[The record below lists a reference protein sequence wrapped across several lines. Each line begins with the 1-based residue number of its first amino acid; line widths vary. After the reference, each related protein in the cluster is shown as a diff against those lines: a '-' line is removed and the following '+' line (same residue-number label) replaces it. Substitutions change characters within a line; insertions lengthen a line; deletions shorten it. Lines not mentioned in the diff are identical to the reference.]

1 MSQDLE
7 RQKTQYQNLKQI
19 FKDTVQTTRQ
29 ILRCDRVF
37 IYDATDLPRAKVLAE
52 SVDEN
57 CTSILGKAIHDPF
70 LTGDY
75 LEMYC
80 YGMSLTIDDIYTLN
94 ASKNQLQELEK
105 LGVKSVAVAPIHVDN
120 KLLAFLVAHQCF
132 QTQPW
137 VEQTVDLLSAK
148 ASAAGEAM
156 AEIAHNNE
164 SNDLN
169 LLNSIADNHTQH
181 HPPANR
187 ASYDKNRVCQQQE
200 KNNHNNNHKLFAEI
214 KSKLT
219 QPAPKDMLKTIVAD
233 IRQLLNCDRILIY
246 SLNVTNYGVV
256 VAESVADGWTKV
268 LARSPANSPC
278 TAQYLEED
286 RNGKVRVWNN
296 TQEEDAP
303 SWYREQLE
311 ALDVKAGLVA
321 PIAQESQLFGLL
333 IAHQCSDV
341 RSWQQPEI
349 NWITQIA
356 NYIGNMPEYTQ
367 IFPGNQ
373 PTKLTDLTDVQ
384 VADVQ
389 KQFKQEGL
397 WIKHFTDVL
406 QQIRQSFKIKDI
418 LKSSVREVHRI
429 LNCDRVV
436 IYSLHQKVYGKIVAE
451 SVSPGWKKTVGI
463 VIQDPCFEA
472 KYLKKYRDGRVTA
485 WNNIYEAGM
494 SSCYIQQLEQLE
506 VKANL
511 IVPIMI
517 EGKLFGLL
525 VVHQCS
531 NPRRWEQSEIL
542 WLTQIAVQIGFAL
555 DNAQLLADAQRLRQQ
570 AESEKMWTGYFT
582 DAVQQIRQSLKQ
594 EDILQAS
601 VREVRRILNCDRVV
615 VYALD
620 RDNYGKI
627 VAESVVH
634 GWTRAFGRIIKDP
647 CFEARYLDQYRDGRV
662 RAWENIYEAGMSQC
676 YVEQLAKLEVRA
688 NLVTPIIHQGN
699 LLGLLVAHQCSDTR
713 QWQQAEIRW
722 MTQIA
727 TQVGLALDNAQL
739 LAKVEQYTKNT
750 QEILERAVNNSA
762 NIQRTVQTVTEE
774 FATLNNSCQNFA
786 ENIEQIK
793 DLSKQLA
800 QKSMKMTRSVN
811 LGQME
816 VSNQDSVVELSDQ
829 IFALMQELFE
839 ATAKIDPLF
848 TSIKTEITDKTATF
862 ASETEQLMRGVEDF
876 QTASQKLEQVVAL
889 NRELSN
895 LISNISNSLDT
906 QIQGSTFTQN
916 SVADITNI
924 TQRIAQQSLAIIT
937 SLSELRDGIN

>member
-7 RQKTQYQNLKQI
+7 RQKIQYQNLKQI
-19 FKDTVQTTRQ
+19 FKDTVQTARK

-57 CTSILGKAIHDPF
+57 CNSILGKAINDPF

-80 YGMSLTIDDIYTLN
+80 YGMSLTIDNIYALN
-94 ASKNQLQELEK
+94 TSKSHLQELEK
-105 LGVKSVAVAPIHVDN
+105 LGVKSVAVAPIHVNN
-120 KLLAFLVAHQCF
+120 KLLAFLVAHQCW
-132 QTQPW
+132 QHQPW
-137 VEQTVDLLSAK
+137 AEQTADLLAAK

-156 AEIAHNNE
+156 AKIAHDHE

-169 LLNSIADNHTQH
+169 LFNSKADNHTH
-181 HPPANR
+181 HNSPANT
-187 ASYDKNRVCQQQE
+187 SYDKNRVLQQQE
-200 KNNHNNNHKLFAEI
+200 KNNYKLLAEI

-219 QPAPKDMLKTIVAD
+219 EPAPKDLLKTIVAD
-233 IRQLLNCDRILIY
+233 IRQLLNCDRVLIY
-246 SLNVTNYGVV
+246 SLNVANYGVV
-256 VAESVADGWTKV
+256 VAESVANGWAKV
-268 LARSPANSPC
+268 LDRSAANSPF

-333 IAHQCSDV
+333 IAHQCSDI

-349 NWITQIA
+349 DWITQIA
-356 NYIGNMPEYTQ
+356 NYIGNMPEYTRISQ
-367 IFPGNQ
+367 RNQ
-373 PTKLTDLTDVQ
+373 PTQL
-384 VADVQ
+384 ADVSVPMQ
-389 KQFKQEGL
+389 VKQENEWL
-397 WIKHFTDVL
+397 KHFTDVL
-406 QQIRQSFKIKDI
+406 QQIRQSFKIRDI
-418 LKSSVREVHRI
+418 LQASVREVHRI

-451 SVSPGWKKTVGI
+451 SVSSGWKKTVGM

-494 SSCYIQQLEQLE
+494 SGCYIQQLEQLE

-531 NPRRWEQSEIL
+531 NPRQWEQSEIL

-570 AESEKMWTGYFT
+570 AEAEKMWTGYFT
-582 DAVQQIRQSLKQ
+582 DVVQQIRQSLKQ

-620 RDNYGKI
+620 RDSYGKI

-647 CFEARYLDQYRDGRV
+647 CFEARYLEQYRDGRV
-662 RAWENIYEAGMSQC
+662 RAWDNIYAAGMSQC
-676 YVEQLAKLEVRA
+676 YVEQLAKLEVKA
-688 NLVTPIIHQGN
+688 NLVTPIIHQEK

-713 QWQQAEIRW
+713 QWQQSEIRW

-739 LAKVEQYTKNT
+739 LEKVEQYTQNT
-750 QEILERAVNNSA
+750 QEILKRAVNNSS
-762 NIQRTVQTVTEE
+762 NIQRTVENVTEE

-800 QKSMKMTRSVN
+800 QQSMKMTRSVN

-816 VSNQDSVVELSDQ
+816 VSNQDSVVELADQ

-848 TSIKTEITDKTATF
+848 TSIKTEITNKTATF
-862 ASETEQLMRGVEDF
+862 ASETEQLMSGVEDF
-876 QTASQKLEQVVAL
+876 QTASQKLEQVVGL

-906 QIQGSTFTQN
+906 QIQGSTFAQN

-937 SLSELRDGIN
+937 SLSELKDGIN